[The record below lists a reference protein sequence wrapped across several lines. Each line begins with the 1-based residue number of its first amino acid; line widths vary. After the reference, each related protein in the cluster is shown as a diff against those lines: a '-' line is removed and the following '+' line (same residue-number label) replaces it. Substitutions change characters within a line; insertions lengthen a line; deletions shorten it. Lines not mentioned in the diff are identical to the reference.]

1 MDFNELI
8 NGGWARHEKETAA
21 LAADLE
27 AHVALA
33 QTPQQVGAFMQLA
46 NHAIGQHLNDWP
58 RAAAL
63 AEKLMHGRAD
73 SHELAMPYSSLA
85 VAQYMAGRTA
95 EGLASEAHGVRL
107 TNMEKVSIV
116 VRTRAL
122 VASAL
127 VAARRIEEGA
137 RLFTAALELARAQ
150 DEKLACDQA
159 LAVTGNNLAT
169 ELMNQPQRT
178 PAEAELMLQAA
189 EASREF
195 WLKCGTWENE
205 ERGDYLLALV
215 NNKLGRPEQAL
226 EHAAKALEVIA
237 KNGEEVVD
245 EAFINLAM
253 ADAFRLLSDRGHYDK
268 SMARAEELAADFN
281 DDGLQSWFKEERAK
295 VEWK

>member
-27 AHVALA
+27 ANVALA
-33 QTPQQVGAFMQLA
+33 QTPQQAGAFLQLA

-63 AEKLMHGRAD
+63 AEKLMHGREDA
-73 SHELAMPYSSLA
+73 HELAMPYSSLA
-85 VAQYMAGRTA
+85 VAQYMAGKTA
-95 EGLASEAHGVRL
+95 DGLASEAHAVRL

-127 VAARRIEEGA
+127 VAARRIEEA
-137 RLFTAALELARAQ
+137 TTVFTAALELARAQ

-169 ELMNQPQRT
+169 ELLNQAART
-178 PAEAELMLQAA
+178 PAEEALMLQAA

-205 ERGDYLLALV
+205 ERAEYLFTLIY
-215 NNKLGRPEQAL
+215 NKLNQPAKAL
-226 EHAAKALEVIA
+226 EHAAKALDVIA

-253 ADAFRLLSDRGHYDK
+253 ADAFRLMGERGGYDK
-268 SMARAEELAADFN
+268 TLARAEELAADFN
-281 DDGLQSWFKEERAK
+281 DEGLKSWFKDERAK